1 MTYTQTLLEAE
12 DRGLNKGREEGK
24 IEGKLEIAID
34 LFRQG
39 AITEEVAANAAG
51 ISVEEL
57 RKAIL
62 VS

>member
-12 DRGLNKGREEGK
+12 DRGLNKGRE
-24 IEGKLEIAID
+24 EGKLEIAID

>member
-1 MTYTQTLLEAE
+1 MEAE
-12 DRGLNKGREEGK
+12 DRGLNKGRE
-24 IEGKLEIAID
+24 EGKLEIAID